1 MASSSRIRSR
11 KGHGLHADEDVTS
24 QAGWL
29 FADSFLALMVVFL
42 ATISFVPALGGGF
55 KGNATI
61 NVGNLAGKN
70 ISNGLIFAYEAFDA
84 ERIKKDFTE
93 VLSSQKLAPS
103 TKVLYVKIVGGYNA
117 NSESP
122 DQGTVRALAFSVRL
136 QQTGIPAFKESR
148 IDLGNS
154 KLIKPNQIVM
164 RITLTA

>member
-1 MASSSRIRSR
+1 
-11 KGHGLHADEDVTS
+11 
-24 QAGWL
+24 
-29 FADSFLALMVVFL
+29 MVVFL

-84 ERIKKDFTE
+84 ARIKKDFTE
-93 VLSSQKLAPS
+93 VLTTQKLAPS

-117 NSESP
+117 KSESA
-122 DQGTVRALAFSVRL
+122 DQGTVRALAFSVQLRQAGL
-136 QQTGIPAFKESR
+136 PAFSEAR

-154 KLIKPNQIVM
+154 KLIKPNQVVM